1 MTDRQTDRQTY
12 YKNYY
17 QNNKDKY
24 KTDYRRVRFCS
35 LCEKEF
41 VNITRHQTT
50 QLHKFMVKKNKTN
63 QVFYD
68 FVRDE
73 PISSRVSPLTNE
85 PVLLP
90 SVM

>member
-1 MTDRQTDRQTY
+1 MTDRQSRQEY

-24 KTDYRRVRFCS
+24 KTDYRQVRYCE

-41 VNITRHQTT
+41 VNITRHKTT
-50 QLHKFMVKKNKTN
+50 QLHKIMVRK
-63 QVFYD
+63 F
-68 FVRDE
+68 
-73 PISSRVSPLTNE
+73 SSPCVLTPTNE
-85 PVLLP
+85 LEPVP